1 MDHGGGGTSSA
12 TIESDVP
19 AGRLN
24 TQQLL
29 MLEDDTKVI
38 EEREKEI
45 QHVVQ
50 SIVELNTIFKDLAV
64 MVSEQ
69 VRQNMTKH
77 LAVVIN
83 GYTDGNGRLSRI
95 T

>member
-1 MDHGGGGTSSA
+1 MEHGGGGAGAAAASVEPEVT
-12 TIESDVP
+12 

-29 MLEDDTKVI
+29 MLEDDTLVI

-45 QHVVQ
+45 QNVVA

-69 VRQNMTKH
+69 VLKKNSFPAFETYIKSTNRP
-77 LAVVIN
+77 
-83 GYTDGNGRLSRI
+83 
-95 T
+95 

>member
-1 MDHGGGGTSSA
+1 MEHGSSGPA
-12 TIESDVP
+12 TIEPEVT

-45 QHVVQ
+45 QNVVQ

-69 VRQNMTKH
+69 V
-77 LAVVIN
+77 
-83 GYTDGNGRLSRI
+83 GNRLPLEEWGLYAGFNYVQSFRLWLP
-95 T
+95 

>member
-1 MDHGGGGTSSA
+1 MEHGGGGGASSVMEPEV
-12 TIESDVP
+12 T

-29 MLEDDTKVI
+29 MLEDDTQVI

-45 QHVVQ
+45 QNVVA

-69 VRQNMTKH
+69 VIQIFH
-77 LAVVIN
+77 E
-83 GYTDGNGRLSRI
+83 
-95 T
+95 